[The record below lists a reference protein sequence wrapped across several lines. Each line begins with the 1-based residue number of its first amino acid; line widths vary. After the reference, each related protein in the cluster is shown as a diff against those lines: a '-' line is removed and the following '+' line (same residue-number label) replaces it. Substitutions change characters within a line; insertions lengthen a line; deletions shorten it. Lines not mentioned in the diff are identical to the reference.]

1 MITTHGVVREKQ
13 PKGSGYRFKVE
24 VWGENEVGEKKTVG
38 WVEADVG
45 V

>member
-1 MITTHGVVREKQ
+1 VVREKQ

-24 VWGENEVGEKKTVG
+24 VWAENEVGEKKTVG